1 MSVTLEESYA
11 HCRQVA
17 QTRARNF
24 YYSFLLLDRP
34 RRHGMCALYAF
45 NRECDD
51 LSDEPERFGMDSGG
65 VALEAW
71 REQLNAAMA
80 GDYPD
85 HAVWPAFHDTVKR
98 FEIPQQY
105 FHDMIDGVMSDLE
118 PSRVATFDELYRY
131 CYRVASVVG
140 LSIVHIFGFERR
152 EALELAEKCGVAFQL
167 TNILRDIREDAE
179 MGRVYLPA
187 EDLER
192 FAVSPNDLR
201 GATGADGFHKL
212 MQFEASRAWNY
223 YREAAPLVRMV
234 NKRSRS
240 SLWALIRI
248 YARLLERIEASGFD
262 VLRGRIRVPTWEK
275 CGILVTAPLRSRWTA
290 PFG

>member
-1 MSVTLEESYA
+1 MSVTLEASYE
-11 HCRQVA
+11 HCRAVA
-17 QTRARNF
+17 QSRARNF

-34 RRHGMCALYAF
+34 RRDGMCALYAF

-51 LSDEPERFGMDSGG
+51 LSDEPERFGMESGG

-71 REQLNAAMA
+71 REQLDAALS

-98 FEIPQQY
+98 FRIPQQH

-118 PSRVATFDELYRY
+118 PTRVATFDELYRY
-131 CYRVASVVG
+131 CYRVASAVG
-140 LSIVHIFGFERR
+140 LSIIHIFGFERQ

-192 FAVSPNDLR
+192 YGVSADDFRSP
-201 GATGADGFHKL
+201 TGAGRFVEL

-223 YREAAPLVRMV
+223 YREAAPLVGMV
-234 NKRSRS
+234 NKKSRS

-248 YARLLERIEASGFD
+248 YTRLLERIERSGFD
-262 VLRGRIRVPTWEK
+262 VLRKRIRVPTWEK
-275 CGILVTAPLRSRWTA
+275 CGILVTAPLRSRWTM
-290 PFG
+290 PLG